1 MDQILPERLFL
12 VWFKRFDFEWPFST
26 NEGQYKQAIG
36 THGDHG
42 GHPYK
47 GDHHGLIKVTT

>member
-47 GDHHGLIKVTT
+47 GDHHGLIEVTT